1 MEVKDRMTLEI
12 NHSMM
17 YVRVDYLAYL
27 GYTKEE
33 AETDPV
39 KIVVEA
45 QTLVDGKKVIVISK
59 PDKEAVQEEVK
70 Y

>member
-12 NHSMM
+12 KNSMM

-33 AETDPV
+33 SETDPV

-45 QTLVDGKKVIVISK
+45 QILEMVKRYLLSSVSRENPRPLVVG
-59 PDKEAVQEEVK
+59 
-70 Y
+70 